1 MHLWSALTVDP
12 PATWNKAGDPV
23 KVSDIMTRNPEC
35 ISLSDSV
42 QEAARIM
49 RDSDVGI
56 VPVVDDSSSLRL
68 RGVITDRDIA
78 VRCVAEGK
86 DGSCRVNDLMSGDLV
101 TVREGDD
108 VRKLMDRMK
117 TEQVRRIPVVDDNN
131 RLIGIVAQ
139 ADLALE
145 GPSDRAVGEVVERI
159 SEPGHR

>member
-1 MHLWSALTVDP
+1 ME
-12 PATWNKAGDPV
+12 KAGDPV
-23 KVSDIMTRNPEC
+23 KVSDIMTRNPETVT
-35 ISLSDSV
+35 SSDSV
-42 QEAARIM
+42 QQAARIM

-56 VPVVDDSSSLRL
+56 VPVVDDAGSMRL

-86 DGSCRVNDLMSGDLV
+86 DGSCRINDLMSGDLV
-101 TVREGDD
+101 TARQDDD